1 MRPTR
6 VEIERVYFAL
16 VRDELDCFLCVI
28 EFESKRNALLLL
40 LLLKRSHTTTGIIE
54 QNAMAVEKK
63 RRRDKKER
71 TPSTSFGAM
80 TLTIRDEWSSGRVR
94 GALAVKNEANSR
106 DTKRLLFSSICIIVR
121 RTVSLSRA
129 RARVNH
135 DDINKST

>member
-80 TLTIRDEWSSGRVR
+80 TTIRDEWSSGRAR
-94 GALAVKNEANSR
+94 GALAVKNEWRILVTPNASSFP
-106 DTKRLLFSSICIIVR
+106 LLYEER
-121 RTVSLSRA
+121 SLSLA

>member
-80 TLTIRDEWSSGRVR
+80 TLTIRDEWSSGRAR
-94 GALAVKNEANSR
+94 GALAVKNEANS
-106 DTKRLLFSSICIIVR
+106 SSFPPYVVYEER
-121 RTVSLSRA
+121 SLSLSLSLA
-129 RARVNH
+129 RKPY
-135 DDINKST
+135 DINKST

>member
-1 MRPTR
+1 
-6 VEIERVYFAL
+6 
-16 VRDELDCFLCVI
+16 
-28 EFESKRNALLLL
+28 
-40 LLLKRSHTTTGIIE
+40 
-54 QNAMAVEKK
+54 MAVEKK

-121 RTVSLSRA
+121 RTVSLSLS

>member
-80 TLTIRDEWSSGRVR
+80 TLTIRDEWSSGRAR
-94 GALAVKNEANSR
+94 GALAVKNEWRILVTPNASSFP
-106 DTKRLLFSSICIIVR
+106 LLYEER
-121 RTVSLSRA
+121 SLSLS

>member
-80 TLTIRDEWSSGRVR
+80 TLTIRDEWSSGRAR
-94 GALAVKNEANSR
+94 GALYAVKNEWRILVTPNASSFP
-106 DTKRLLFSSICIIVR
+106 LLYEER
-121 RTVSLSRA
+121 SLSLSL
-129 RARVNH
+129 ARVNH